1 MRALVVL
8 AAGLTVLVGALVVE
22 AVFDS
27 AIAAWVALGTV
38 LVLVIARAGE
48 WLGVW
53 FSGD

>member
-1 MRALVVL
+1 MRALLVV
-8 AAGLTVLVGALVVE
+8 AAGLMVLAGALVVE
-22 AVFDS
+22 SVFDS

-38 LVLVIARAGE
+38 LLFVLARAGE